1 MITQVGFAL
10 GGGEGHAEK
19 GGEKKNEDQNVF
31 LKRFQFVKWEPIK
44 QNAQRRKNEEDM
56 KFATHIVTLHL

>member
-19 GGEKKNEDQNVF
+19 GGEKKKDQNVF
-31 LKRFQFVKWEPIK
+31 LKRFQFVKCEPIK

>member
-19 GGEKKNEDQNVF
+19 GGEKKM
-31 LKRFQFVKWEPIK
+31 KIK
-44 QNAQRRKNEEDM
+44 M
-56 KFATHIVTLHL
+56 FF